1 MVKKLKLTDARDF
14 YKPFNYPWAFDAFQ
28 ASEQMHWLW
37 TEVPMLEDTK
47 DWRNRLSKEEQEF
60 LTKIF
65 RFFTQGDID
74 VSGAYVNNYLPVF
87 PQPEIRMML
96 SSFAAREAIHVA
108 AYSHLIETLGMP
120 ESTYNEFLEY
130 AEMAEKHDYFKDLQ
144 GDEDLPAQIAG
155 FSAFTEGMQLFSS
168 FIMLLNFT
176 RHGKMRGMGQII
188 AWSIAD
194 ETLHTESMIKLF
206 RTYVQENRSV
216 WNDELKAKIYSIAE
230 KMVDLEDQFIDLAF
244 GVNEMENLTKDEVK
258 QYIRYIC
265 DRRLIALGM
274 KGIFKV
280 KQNPLEWVDGMLGV
294 THTNFFENKSVDYAK
309 GALTGDWG
317 EVWGSTEQTE
327 KEEENVN

>member
-1 MVKKLKLTDARDF
+1 MVKKLKLTDTRDF
-14 YKPFNYPWAFDAFQ
+14 YKPFNYPWAYDAFVQ
-28 ASEQMHWLW
+28 SEQMHWLW

-47 DWRNRLSKEEQEF
+47 DWRNRLSTEEQEF

-144 GDEDLPAQIAG
+144 GDDDLPAQIAG

-216 WNDELKAKIYSIAE
+216 WNDELKSKIYAIAE

-244 GVNEMENLTKDEVK
+244 GVSEMENLTRDEVK

-309 GALTGDWG
+309 GALSGDWG
-317 EVWGSTEQTE
+317 DVWGIDDEG
-327 KEEENVN
+327 K